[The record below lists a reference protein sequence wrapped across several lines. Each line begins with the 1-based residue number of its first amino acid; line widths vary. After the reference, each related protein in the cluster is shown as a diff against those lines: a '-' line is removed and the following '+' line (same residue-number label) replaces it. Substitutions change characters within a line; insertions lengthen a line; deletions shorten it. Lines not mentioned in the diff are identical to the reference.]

1 MNTYQRK
8 TWVVTA
14 VEVTWANWSA
24 ICDFLPVP
32 DRGHGMEGYDDLR
45 VFVWINP
52 QGQTYPHWESTVA
65 HEGDYLVKEGD
76 NLLVMTA
83 AEFTQQFAPVIVTGT
98 LAQAKQQACWHLEGH
113 WRTQP
118 YPRGVDVLEWECTQC
133 GAILTQEE
141 RANLDDGL
149 TRDGNTAHG

>member
-14 VEVTWANWSA
+14 VEVKWANWNA

-32 DRGHGMEGYDDLR
+32 ERGHGMEGYDDLR

-52 QGQTYPHWESTVA
+52 QGETYPHWESTVA
-65 HEGDYLVKEGD
+65 TEGQWLVKEGD
-76 NLLVMTA
+76 TLAVYTA
-83 AEFTQQFAPVIVTGT
+83 DEFARQFAPVIVTGSLT
-98 LAQAKQQACWHLEGH
+98 SAKQQACWHTRGN
-113 WRTQP
+113 WQTRP
-118 YPRGVDVLEWECTQC
+118 YVGQDILEWACADC
-133 GAILTQEE
+133 GAILTQEQ

-149 TRDGNTAHG
+149 TMDGNTAHG